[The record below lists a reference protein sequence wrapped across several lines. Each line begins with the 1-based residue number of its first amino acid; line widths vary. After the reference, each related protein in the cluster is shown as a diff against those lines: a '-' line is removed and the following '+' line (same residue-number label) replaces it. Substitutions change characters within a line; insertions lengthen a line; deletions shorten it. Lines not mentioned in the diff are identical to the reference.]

1 MIGRVTAPVFTFTV
15 NANML
20 YFYLIWNIWFID
32 EGYNVYRGLFIMNF
46 TKYENG
52 CVFYYLDKKILI

>member
-1 MIGRVTAPVFTFTV
+1 MIGPVTAPVFTFTV

-20 YFYLIWNIWFID
+20 YFCLIRNIWFID
-32 EGYNVYRGLFIMNF
+32 EGYNVDRGLFIMNF

-52 CVFYYLDKKILI
+52 CVFYY

>member
-1 MIGRVTAPVFTFTV
+1 MIGPVTAPVFTFTV

-20 YFYLIWNIWFID
+20 YFCLIRNIWFID
-32 EGYNVYRGLFIMNF
+32 EGYNVDSGLFIMNF

-52 CVFYYLDKKILI
+52 CVFYY